1 MIVVRD
7 TRELEEKYNINSI
20 PDDEQIRVVGGM
32 AHKSKYSEER
42 YQRRTTYTARQLKQ
56 IIQQMRAIEDTI
68 PENWDKWQ
76 RAKYLYMVLA
86 SNVEYNYDRESYKTQ
101 QSSNLTILLSGKG
114 ICAGY
119 ALTFKEMM
127 DRQGIECDYVRGY
140 ADIGREGKERHAWNI
155 LTIDGI
161 SIPVDVTWESGRIQ
175 SGEQQIQ
182 YFGNDANFLKE
193 HVQDPDE
200 KAYQLNLFSNDA
212 VDSIDISQTTKRKAS
227 VEEKRN
233 AIKLAIEETYKKVS
247 KQYGEQCGYRQ
258 VCAAIK
264 KFVKESELKYFTRQ
278 GRSRQSLAENVSQ
291 EDMLNTLI
299 DEYILGNVIQ
309 EKNQKNILGY
319 ALRQNLDRYGVPQAH
334 QALKSYIL
342 SAYTRIFYKK

>member
-182 YFGNDANFLKE
+182 YFGNDTNFLKE

-233 AIKLAIEETYKKVS
+233 AIK
-247 KQYGEQCGYRQ
+247 
-258 VCAAIK
+258 
-264 KFVKESELKYFTRQ
+264 
-278 GRSRQSLAENVSQ
+278 
-291 EDMLNTLI
+291 
-299 DEYILGNVIQ
+299 
-309 EKNQKNILGY
+309 
-319 ALRQNLDRYGVPQAH
+319 
-334 QALKSYIL
+334 
-342 SAYTRIFYKK
+342 